1 MKIDREEFLQE
12 LKLRRF
18 VRKAINMVA
27 KKKAL
32 AHNEILEEEKKFR
45 SIVRKLMKEA
55 SDVDADTDPAPYR
68 STAINLLADVL
79 NVLLPIIKPN
89 YRQLTSEKN
98 YKEQRKSFRDN
109 VLSSVDTFFDTL
121 KSMSSPG
128 AEAAEQPLEEVL
140 ARLDEEDINIDLDLT
155 PDDAENLITPDK
167 EKPKKKSKEEE
178 EEEDFGGFAIQG
190 SEGTGARMAFNAL
203 NNSNFFDEI
212 QKAYK
217 ILDNP
222 DDKKEYESYLI
233 HNLDL
238 WFVKYEKELAEQL
251 GQEPAYTDPITE
263 LPKGGELT
271 GQTEVDSAPG
281 MP

>member
-18 VRKAINMVA
+18 VRKAIAMVA
-27 KKKAL
+27 KKRSL
-32 AHNEILEEEKKFR
+32 AQNEILEEEEKFK
-45 SIVRKLMKEA
+45 SIVRKVLKEA

-98 YKEQRKSFRDN
+98 YKEQRTSFRDN
-109 VLSSVDTFFDTL
+109 VLSAVDTFFDTL
-121 KSMSSPG
+121 KSMSAAGAGSPAG
-128 AEAAEQPLEEVL
+128 GIEEALT
-140 ARLDEEDINIDLDLT
+140 RLDEADISVDLDLD
-155 PDDAENLITPDK
+155 PADEENLITPDN
-167 EKPKKKSKEEE
+167 EKPKKKSKEDEE
-178 EEEDFGGFAIQG
+178 TEDYEGFAIKG

-203 NNSNFFDEI
+203 NTSNFFDEI

-217 ILDNP
+217 ILDNV
-222 DDKKEYESYLI
+222 DDKKEYESYLV

-251 GQEPAYTDPITE
+251 GQEPAYTEPTTKMPD
-263 LPKGGELT
+263 GGEMS
-271 GQTEVDSAPG
+271 GETEVDSAPG